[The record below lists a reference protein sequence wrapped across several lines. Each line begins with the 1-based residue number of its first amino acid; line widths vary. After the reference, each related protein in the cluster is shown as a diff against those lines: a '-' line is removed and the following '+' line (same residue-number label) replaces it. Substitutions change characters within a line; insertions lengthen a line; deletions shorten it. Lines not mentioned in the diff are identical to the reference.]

1 MANPEATYQEIAELM
16 SEALDETV
24 TKSNV
29 NHIVI
34 KIKKMIEDFKNDEN

>member
-1 MANPEATYQEIAELM
+1 MITIYVY
-16 SEALDETV
+16 SEDDKKLEETI

-34 KIKKMIEDFKNDEN
+34 KIKKMVEDFKNNEN